1 MMRKLYEID
10 KDIERLLDEDSIL
23 KIEGGQAVD
32 TESGEVFSLTE
43 RLESLQIERTRKLES
58 VAFYLDDI
66 NIKLARI
73 DERIKQMQALKKSLQ
88 NQEDRLG
95 SYLLYATQNAGIE
108 TDNVRVKVSKS
119 VRTEIV
125 DEDAIPQEYK
135 IVKTKTEPDKTA
147 IKKAIKSGEAV
158 PGAELKEYYSISII

>member
-1 MMRKLYEID
+1 MRKLYEID

-95 SYLLYATQNAGIE
+95 SYLLYATSNKGVE
-108 TDNVRVKVSKS
+108 TPNVMVKVRKS
-119 VRTEIV
+119 TRVEILSDV
-125 DEDAIPQEYK
+125 MIPQEYMT
-135 IVKTKTEPDKTA
+135 VKTKVEPDKTA
-147 IKKAIKSGEAV
+147 IKNAIKSGEDV
-158 PGAELKEYYSISII
+158 PGAELKEYYSVSII